1 MFVGYKARRE
11 SAHITRADIRRA
23 KALMPL
29 RYLDYLLLFESTL
42 PRVTSKSRNTFPF
55 WMYLASEV
63 TSGELIMTSE
73 EAPVRVPIS
82 AT

>member
-1 MFVGYKARRE
+1 
-11 SAHITRADIRRA
+11 
-23 KALMPL
+23 MPL